1 MSARLFPALA
11 GTLLAVG
18 TLWTTGALAGGPAP
32 AASDN
37 QETTVSFAKEV
48 NPLLR
53 QRCAVCHVT
62 GQEPG
67 LLSLIPAKSYDS
79 IVGQDS
85 VQSDLKRVE
94 PGDPEQ
100 SYLYHKLVG
109 SHLEAGGEGLQMP
122 FASPPLNETQID
134 LVKRWIAEGAQNN

>member
-1 MSARLFPALA
+1 MGARLF
-11 GTLLAVG
+11 TLLAAGVLWATG
-18 TLWTTGALAGGPAP
+18 TLAGGPA
-32 AASDN
+32 AATDDGAA
-37 QETTVSFAKEV
+37 TVSFAREI

-67 LLSLIPAKSYDS
+67 LLSLIPAKSYDAL
-79 IVGQDS
+79 VGQES

-94 PGDPEQ
+94 PGEPEQ
-100 SYLYHKLVG
+100 SYVYHKLVG

-122 FASPPLNETQID
+122 FASPPLNEAQID
-134 LVKRWIAEGAQNN
+134 LVKRWIAEGARNN